1 MWFANFVTKEIDD
14 SHPARPKPLYKT
26 HKLNEDGTRVSPVP
40 IRNVSTSCGTP
51 THNLSKVCQVAIKH
65 LTSEKHLPR
74 NNKSTNAALHRI
86 IFVNDNLTPLHED
99 SILVFPDIVKMYPN
113 TDVDEAVD
121 NVEDKHRAN
130 PDEHGFPTECV
141 VKALKIC
148 NGCNCIEFNGK
159 YYTENRTESTEQR
172 RWNTEQ

>member
-40 IRNVSTSCGTP
+40 IINVLTKCGTP
-51 THNLSKVCQVAIKH
+51 KVCQVAIKH
-65 LTSEKHLPR
+65 LTAEKHLTR

-99 SILVFPDIVKMYPN
+99 SI
-113 TDVDEAVD
+113 
-121 NVEDKHRAN
+121 
-130 PDEHGFPTECV
+130 
-141 VKALKIC
+141 
-148 NGCNCIEFNGK
+148 
-159 YYTENRTESTEQR
+159 
-172 RWNTEQ
+172 